1 LNSGD
6 FYRLRLESQSDLK
19 TEEQRNKIKPLKKK
33 KERKSL
39 DHPKS
44 KRSLKMKMKTEN
56 ITKFSP
62 LIWEPSQ
69 ANLQGAEF
77 CDCE

>member
-1 LNSGD
+1 
-6 FYRLRLESQSDLK
+6 LK
-19 TEEQRNKIKPLKKK
+19 NRGTKKQNTAIKKK